1 MAAAVARSPR
11 LSYGVACVAWGAG
24 MSIRHRLYV
33 QLHPTAWPG
42 RRLSPLNMSLIVLIL
57 AASALAIMQTEPA
70 VVRGR
75 QAIFAGLELTF
86 GLVFLAEYLA
96 RLWTIA
102 EDEGEASALRR
113 RLRLAASPAALLDL
127 AVILLT
133 FLPFFT
139 INPAI
144 FRLARVLRILR
155 LAKLGR
161 LSRAFSRLGAAIR
174 LRRYELAVTGGLA
187 LIVLIFGATALYWL
201 EASAQPDKFGSIPQA
216 LWWAVITL
224 TTIGYGDVYPVT
236 NAGKGVAALVALAGV
251 GLIALPAGLLAS
263 AFTDVMQDQVTRED
277 DK

>member
-1 MAAAVARSPR
+1 V
-11 LSYGVACVAWGAG
+11 
-24 MSIRHRLYV
+24 I
-33 QLHPTAWPG
+33 
-42 RRLSPLNMSLIVLIL
+42 LIL
-57 AASALAIMQTEPA
+57 AASALAIIQTEP
-70 VVRGR
+70 VVVQGR
-75 QAIFAGLELTF
+75 ETIFAGLELTF
-86 GLVFLAEYLA
+86 GLVFVAEYLA

-102 EDEGEASALRR
+102 EDKGSGSALRR
-113 RLRLAASPAALLDL
+113 RLRLAFSPAALVDL

-161 LSRAFSRLGAAIR
+161 LSRAFTHLSAAIR

-187 LIVLIFGATALYWL
+187 LVVLIFGATALYWL
-201 EASAQPDKFGSIPQA
+201 EAGAQPDKFGSIPRA

-236 NAGKGVAALVALAGV
+236 NAGKGVAALVALSGV

-263 AFTDVMQDQVTRED
+263 AFTDVMKDKPIGEDAFRRNDVPSISESETTIAPPQGGRGAAGSTR
-277 DK
+277 